1 MGFTAGNESD
11 IQSEINVVPLC
22 DVLLVL
28 LIIFMVLTP
37 LIQRGVDVRLPTAL
51 NTIDMPESPEVVLYI
66 KRDGTLYVN
75 QDKVTMDDLQVQL
88 EDVLMTA
95 SDKRLYLRADQE
107 LEYGTIIDIINIIKA
122 AGIEVVGIIV
132 ERLTGGES

>member
-1 MGFTAGNESD
+1 MGYTAGNESD